1 MREQLIAYIDKLF
14 EGTVDSQAARDFHDE
29 LLQNTIDRFDE
40 ELSGGRTEEE
50 AYRIAVLSIGNTEE
64 LLKPF
69 YPKSRNTGAYRGVAI
84 ALYCT
89 SFLPIIFLS
98 AISDKLATAG
108 VAMMFLMI
116 AAATML
122 MILTGRAK
130 PDRDAENARTMRAVG
145 VGMII
150 ASLSAL
156 MIGVTYEEL
165 RVARLIPVDGAV
177 FGFCGMIGLIAA
189 GIAMLVT
196 AGQRDRSRTVPQ
208 VPVTR
213 EAPKTEA
220 PQKQET
226 PSQPEMKPA
235 IPKWVRIV
243 GGILTGF
250 YWLFAVIFYVWIT
263 VSTKAWYYTWL
274 VFVFAGGVY
283 SIISAIVRLCCGVTF
298 LERLLDGIIDLL
310 AGVAYYV
317 LTLRTGMWYV
327 TWLVF
332 PIAGCFGGVIKGI
345 IRLIRSTTKEVE

>member
-150 ASLSAL
+150 AHIS
-156 MIGVTYEEL
+156 E
-165 RVARLIPVDGAV
+165 IPAAV
-177 FGFCGMIGLIAA
+177 GMILTDAFTGQAAVGGFAGSTMMMAMQSGIARGVFSNESGLGSAPIAAAAAKTKWPAEQGLISMTGTFIDTIIICTMTGLALIFTGVWCGNAA
-189 GIAMLVT
+189 GARRFIFSAPRGLC
-196 AGQRDRSRTVPQ
+196 RTV
-208 VPVTR
+208 
-213 EAPKTEA
+213 
-220 PQKQET
+220 
-226 PSQPEMKPA
+226 
-235 IPKWVRIV
+235 
-243 GGILTGF
+243 
-250 YWLFAVIFYVWIT
+250 
-263 VSTKAWYYTWL
+263 
-274 VFVFAGGVY
+274 
-283 SIISAIVRLCCGVTF
+283 
-298 LERLLDGIIDLL
+298 
-310 AGVAYYV
+310 
-317 LTLRTGMWYV
+317 
-327 TWLVF
+327 
-332 PIAGCFGGVIKGI
+332 
-345 IRLIRSTTKEVE
+345 